1 GRGVYVTTD
10 RGSEFRRLAYV
21 DLATRRHTFLT
32 DHIRWDVDEFRL
44 SWDGT
49 LIAFVTNEDGRSVLH
64 LLDVPSRRERSV
76 PTLPAGRI
84 GGLLW
89 HRVRPELGFTLTSA
103 RSPADAYSLDV
114 TTGRVER
121 WTHSETGG
129 LSPETFAEPQL
140 VRWRSFDGLGLSGFL
155 YRPPER

>member
-1 GRGVYVTTD
+1 WSPDDRTLLAREYVSINASSFWLIDVATGARRRLTEKDGADPVAYFGAQFSLDGRGVYVTTD

-32 DHIRWDVDEFRL
+32 DHIGWDVDEFRL

-103 RSPADAYSLDV
+103 RSPA
-114 TTGRVER
+114 
-121 WTHSETGG
+121 
-129 LSPETFAEPQL
+129 
-140 VRWRSFDGLGLSGFL
+140 
-155 YRPPER
+155 